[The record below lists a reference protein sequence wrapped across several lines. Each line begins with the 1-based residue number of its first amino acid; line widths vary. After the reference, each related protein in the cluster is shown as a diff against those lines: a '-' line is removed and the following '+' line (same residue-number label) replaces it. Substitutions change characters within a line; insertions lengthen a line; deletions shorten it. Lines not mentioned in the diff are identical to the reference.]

1 MSYSNVTVVNAN
13 SVTQDYNIGEVVCQV
28 LSKMDSKALTVN
40 VFKRNEGM
48 DEKVAELEA
57 AIENLNELRKQFD
70 QAFKERN
77 LIQRALIDLAN
88 TFNDN

>member
-13 SVTQDYNIGEVVCQV
+13 SVTRDYNIGKVVRQV
-28 LSKMDSKALTVN
+28 LSKMDSKAMTVN

-57 AIENLNELRKQFD
+57 AIEKLNELRKQFD
-70 QAFKERN
+70 QELKKKI
-77 LIQRALIDLAN
+77 LYP
-88 TFNDN
+88 THTY

>member
-13 SVTQDYNIGEVVCQV
+13 SVTRDYNIGKVVCQV